1 MKKIILIVLILSVVV
16 ILLGIAIASLFI
28 INSSNIE
35 STSVIEN
42 TTAVVHEQETET
54 LTPALDIMTGY
65 KDITIEIDGTPV
77 KLVNGLAE
85 IDSGSG
91 SATKISIH
99 YFGNEAFG
107 DLNGDGKEDIV
118 YLITV
123 DGGGS
128 GTFFNVVAALQTKTG
143 YEGTNVVYLGD
154 RIAPQSTSISAGEIL
169 VNYADRKKDEPF
181 TTQPSIGVSKYL
193 KIQDGKLIESLNLSQ
208 ITNREWTWISTF
220 MNDGSNMFP
229 KMPDAFRI
237 TFQEDGSF
245 IGTTDCNSFFGQV
258 TVENNKLVFGP
269 IGATK
274 MYCEGSQET
283 EFLKS
288 LAEVESFMIN
298 AQENQLVFLMKFDSG
313 SITLE

>member
-1 MKKIILIVLILSVVV
+1 MKKIILVVLILSVVV
-16 ILLGIAIASLFI
+16 ILLGVGIASLFI

-42 TTAVVHEQETET
+42 TTVVEPVQETET

-65 KDITIEIDGTPV
+65 KDITIEIDGSPV
-77 KLVNGLAE
+77 QLVNGLAE
-85 IDSGSG
+85 IDSASG
-91 SATKISIH
+91 SATKINIR

-107 DLNGDGKEDIV
+107 DLNGDGKEDIA

-143 YEGTNVVYLGD
+143 YDGTNVVYLGD

-169 VNYADRKKDEPF
+169 VNFADRKSGEPF

-193 KIQDGKLIESLNLSQ
+193 KIQDGKLVEALNLSQ
-208 ITNREWTWISTF
+208 ITNREWIWVSTS
-220 MNDGSNMFP
+220 MNDGSNMIP
-229 KMPDAFRI
+229 RIPDAFRI

-245 IGTTDCNSFFGQV
+245 SGTTDCNSFFGQV
-258 TVENNKLVFGP
+258 AVENNKLVFGP

-274 MYCEGSQET
+274 MYCEGSQEA

-288 LAEVESFMIN
+288 LAEVESFLIN
-298 AQENQLVFLMKFDSG
+298 AQENQLMLLMKYDSG
-313 SITLE
+313 SITLK

>member
-1 MKKIILIVLILSVVV
+1 MIKIILIVLILLVVV
-16 ILLGIAIASLFI
+16 VLLGIGIASLFI

-35 STSVIEN
+35 STSVTKN
-42 TTAVVHEQETET
+42 TTVIETIQETET

-65 KDITIEIDGTPV
+65 KDITIEIDGTLV
-77 KLVNGLAE
+77 KLTNGLAE
-85 IDSGSG
+85 INSASGSV
-91 SATKISIH
+91 TKIIIQ

-107 DLNGDGKEDIV
+107 DLNGDGKEDIA

-123 DGGGS
+123 DGRGS
-128 GTFFNVVAALQTKTG
+128 GTFYNVVAALQTKTG

-154 RIAPQSTSISAGEIL
+154 RIAPQSTSINAGEIL
-169 VNYADRKKDEPF
+169 VNFADRKSGEAF

-193 KIQDGKLIESLNLSQ
+193 KIQDGKLIEALHLSQ
-208 ITNREWTWISTF
+208 ITNREWTWVSTV
-220 MNDGSNMFP
+220 MNDGSNMIP
-229 KMPDAFRI
+229 RIPDAFRI
-237 TFQEDGSF
+237 TFLEDGSF
-245 IGTTDCNSFFGQV
+245 SGTTDCNSFFGQV
-258 TVENNKLVFGP
+258 TIENNKLVFGP

-274 MYCEGSQET
+274 MYCEGSQEA

-298 AQENQLVFLMKFDSG
+298 AQENQLVFFMKFDSG